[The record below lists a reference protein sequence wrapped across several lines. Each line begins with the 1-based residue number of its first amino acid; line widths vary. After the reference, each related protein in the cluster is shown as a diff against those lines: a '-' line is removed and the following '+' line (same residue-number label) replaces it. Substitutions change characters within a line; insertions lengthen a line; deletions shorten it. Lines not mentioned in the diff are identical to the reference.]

1 VGAKIKR
8 LSPIDSETI
17 NRAYYEVV
25 RQKRELFGNPR
36 LCEYNFIYVGRLSK
50 EKKYWNVDKS
60 I

>member
-1 VGAKIKR
+1 MGAKIKR

-25 RQKRELFGNPR
+25 RQKRELFGNSR

-50 EKKYWNVDKS
+50 EKKY
-60 I
+60 